1 MQTEHRLIFED
12 SRKMKSIKDASVDLV
27 VTSPPYPMIEMW
39 DRQFAAMNPDIG
51 LYIEEGD
58 GDRAFETMHE
68 VLDQTWQELY
78 RVMKE
83 GAYACI
89 NIGDATRTIEGRFQ
103 LYANH
108 ARIQEKFRELG
119 FYTLPLVI
127 WRKQTNA
134 PNKFMGSG
142 MLPAGAYVTLEHE
155 YILLFRKG
163 SKREFKTAE
172 EKQKRMQS
180 SFFWEERN
188 TWFSDLWDFKGAR
201 QGIENPEPRQRS
213 GAFPLE
219 LPLRL
224 VNMYS
229 LLEDTVLDP
238 FTGTGTTSLAALA
251 AGRNSLGI
259 EIDPAFA
266 GPVRNRILRSIP
278 QINLF
283 NLDRVKNHLAFI
295 HRYSEE
301 RGELKH
307 SNNYFG
313 FPVMTGQEK
322 ELKLAFVRSVQA
334 EKESAYRA
342 FYFDDRYIQ
351 SFDPGQLEPGDL
363 TDDQGVQSRLFF

>member
-12 SRKMKSIKDASVDLV
+12 SRKMRSIKDASIDLV
-27 VTSPPYPMIEMW
+27 ITSPPYPMIEMW
-39 DRQFAAMNPDIG
+39 DRQFAEMDPGIG
-51 LYIEEGD
+51 LNLDKGEG
-58 GDRAFETMHE
+58 GPAFEAMHK

-78 RVMKE
+78 RVMKN
-83 GAYACI
+83 GAFACI
-89 NIGDATRTIEGRFQ
+89 NIGDATRTIDDRFR
-103 LYANH
+103 LFANH

-119 FYTLPLVI
+119 FYNLPLVI

-155 YILLFRKG
+155 YILVFRKG

-188 TWFSDLWDFKGAR
+188 TWFSDLWDFKGTR
-201 QGIENPEPRQRS
+201 QGIANPEPRERS

-238 FTGTGTTSLAALA
+238 FAGTGTTNLAALA

-259 EIDPAFA
+259 EVDSAFA
-266 GPVRNRILRSIP
+266 GSVKDRILRCVP
-278 QINLF
+278 QVNMF
-283 NLDRVKNHLAFI
+283 NLSRLKSHLAFI
-295 HRYSEE
+295 RQYSEE
-301 RGELKH
+301 QGALKH
-307 SNNYFG
+307 NNSYFG

-322 ELKLAFVRSVQA
+322 ELKLAFARSVQA
-334 EKESAYRA
+334 EEGSCYRA
-342 FYFDDRYIQ
+342 TYFDDHYIQ
-351 SFDPGQLEPGDL
+351 SFDPGKLELGDL
-363 TDDQGVQSRLFF
+363 TDDRGVQSRLF

>member
-12 SRKMKSIKDASVDLV
+12 SRKMKSIEDASIDLV
-27 VTSPPYPMIEMW
+27 ITSPPYPMIEMW
-39 DRQFAAMNPDIG
+39 DRQFAEMDPDIG
-51 LYIEEGD
+51 LNLDKGEGT
-58 GDRAFETMHE
+58 RAFEAMHN

-83 GAYACI
+83 GAFACI

-172 EKQKRMQS
+172 EKQKRMQG

-188 TWFSDLWDFKGAR
+188 AWFSDLWDFKGAR
-201 QGIENPEPRQRS
+201 QGIVNPEPRERS

-238 FTGTGTTSLAALA
+238 FSGTGTTTLAALA
-251 AGRNSLGI
+251 SGRNSLGI
-259 EIDPAFA
+259 EIDSAFA
-266 GPVRNRILRSIP
+266 GPVRERILHSIP

-283 NLDRVKNHLAFI
+283 NLDRIKNHLDFLC
-295 HRYSEE
+295 RS
-301 RGELKH
+301 GEKQAKLKH
-307 SNNYFG
+307 TNGYFG

-322 ELKLAFVRSVQA
+322 ELKLVFVRSVA
-334 EKESAYRA
+334 EEKENCFKAL
-342 FYFDDRYIQ
+342 YFDDSYIQ
-351 SFDPGQLEPGDL
+351 SLDPGQLDLVDL
-363 TDDQGVQSRLFF
+363 TYEQGIQSRLPF